1 MKQLSILFLV
11 VVFSYSG
18 FSQDIPPVTTK
29 ILIKNVSITTQ
40 PGATP
45 YIGHIL
51 VEDGIIKDVGASIPS
66 PYDAK
71 VIAGDSLHVYAGF
84 IAALS
89 HAGLKAPK
97 ENNERP
103 RVDRTGYPPND
114 VAGITPE
121 LSIDDIYDQKDG
133 SIGDMRKQGFA
144 ISHSVPH
151 GRMLPGMGSIISLN
165 GGSFNESV
173 IIEDGSMFAQW
184 RTANRVFPGT
194 LIGIMSKWREL
205 YRNAELTL
213 QHNKN
218 YKNNPRNRKRPA
230 QDAATEALWPVV
242 EKQMPVFFKAE
253 KHRDIYRTLQL
264 QKDLGFDLV
273 IAEAKDID
281 RVLDDIS
288 GVSGVSVLLSLD
300 LPKEEKEKSKSKDD
314 KKDEKK
320 GDDKMEEEDPKMA
333 MLKKRKAEAVGRYTS
348 QAKMLSA
355 KGMPV
360 SFSYLETKASDIHT
374 SVRRLIKDGL
384 SERDALS
391 ALTTRAASAIGIS
404 DIAGTI
410 ERGKLGNLVIAT
422 QPIFDEKSK
431 IKMVMID
438 GQLHEYEVKEKK
450 KKTASDGEVI
460 DPSGAWSYTIEI
472 PGMAASGTMTITK
485 NGDDYDVEVTSN
497 QNPGEVAKGDDV
509 GIDGSDMSFSFSM
522 PAGGMEITVQ
532 NELTFDGDN
541 FEGTVSVADFGSF
554 DITGSKSDPE

>member
-11 VVFSYSG
+11 LAFSYNG
-18 FSQDIPPVTTK
+18 FSQDIPPVTNK

-51 VEDGIIKDVGASIPS
+51 VEDGIIKDVGASIQTPF
-66 PYDAK
+66 DAK
-71 VIAGDSLHVYAGF
+71 VITGDSLHVYAGF
-84 IAALS
+84 IATLS
-89 HAGLKAPK
+89 HTGLKAPK

-133 SIGDMRKQGFA
+133 SIGDMRKQGFT

-151 GRMLPGMGSIISLN
+151 GRMLPGMGSIIALN
-165 GGSFNESV
+165 GGTFNESV
-173 IIEDGSMFAQW
+173 IVADGSMFAQW

-218 YKNNPRNRKRPA
+218 YKSNPRNRKRPA

-273 IAEAKDID
+273 IAEAKDVD

-300 LPKEEKEKSKSKDD
+300 LPKEEKDKDKSKSKDD
-314 KKDEKK
+314 KKGDKEMEK
-320 GDDKMEEEDPKMA
+320 EDPKMA
-333 MLKKRKAEAVGRYTS
+333 KLKKRKAEAIGRYTS
-348 QAKMLSA
+348 QAKMLSE

-360 SFSYLETKASDIHT
+360 SFSYLETKASDIHP
-374 SVRRLIKDGL
+374 SVRRLVKDGL

-391 ALTTRAASAIGIS
+391 ALTTQAASAIGIS

-410 ERGKLGNLVIAT
+410 EKGKLGNLVVAT
-422 QPIFDEKSK
+422 KPIFDEKSK

-438 GQLHEYEVKEKK
+438 GHIHEYDVKEKK
-450 KKTASDGEVI
+450 KKTASDGAEI
-460 DPSGAWSYTIEI
+460 DPSGTWDYTIEI
-472 PGMAASGTMTITK
+472 PGMTPSGTMTITK
-485 NGDDYDVEVTSN
+485 NGEDYEVEVTSN
-497 QNPGEVAKGDDV
+497 QNPGEVAEGKEV
-509 GIDGSDMSFSFSM
+509 ELSGSDMTLNFSM
-522 PAGGMEITVQ
+522 PAGGMDITI
-532 NELTFDGDN
+532 EGDLTFDGDT
-541 FEGTVSVADFGSF
+541 FEGTVSVSDFGSF
-554 DITGSKSDPE
+554 DITGSKTEPK

>member
-1 MKQLSILFLV
+1 MKQLFILFLV
-11 VVFSYSG
+11 LVYSYSG
-18 FSQDIPPVTTK
+18 MSQDIPPVTNK

-51 VEDGIIKDVGASIPS
+51 VEDGIIKDVGTSIQA

-71 VIAGDSLHVYAGF
+71 VITGDSLHVYAGF
-84 IAALS
+84 IATLS
-89 HAGLKAPK
+89 HTGLKAPK

-121 LSIDDIYDQKDG
+121 LSINNIYDQKDG
-133 SIGDMRKQGFA
+133 SIGDMRKQGFTIA
-144 ISHSVPH
+144 HSVPH

-173 IIEDGSMFAQW
+173 IVEDGSMFAQW

-205 YRNAELTL
+205 YRNSELTL

-218 YKNNPRNRKRPA
+218 YKSNPRNRKRPA

-288 GVSGVSVLLSLD
+288 GVSDVSVLLSLD
-300 LPKEEKEKSKSKDD
+300 LPKEEKEKSKSKD
-314 KKDEKK
+314 EKK
-320 GDDKMEEEDPKMA
+320 EDMKGDKKMEEEDPKMA
-333 MLKKRKAEAVGRYTS
+333 MLKKRKAEAVERYTS

-360 SFSYLETKASDIHT
+360 SFSYLETKPSDIHP
-374 SVRRLIKDGL
+374 SVRRLVKDGL
-384 SERDALS
+384 SEKDALS
-391 ALTTRAASAIGIS
+391 ALTTQAASAIGIS

-410 ERGKLGNLVIAT
+410 ERGKMGNLVIAT

-438 GQLHEYEVKEKK
+438 GHIHEYEVKEKK
-450 KKTASDGEVI
+450 KKSASDGEDI
-460 DPSGAWSYTIEI
+460 DPTGTWDYTIEI
-472 PGMAASGTMTITK
+472 PGMSASGTMTITK
-485 NGDDYDVEVTSN
+485 NGEDYEAEMTSN
-497 QNPGEVAKGDDV
+497 QNPGEVAEAKEV
-509 GIDGSDMSFSFSM
+509 ELDGSDMSFSFSL
-522 PAGGMEITVQ
+522 PAGGMDLTIESD
-532 NELTFDGDN
+532 LTFDGDT
-541 FEGTVSVADFGSF
+541 FEGTVSVGDFGSF